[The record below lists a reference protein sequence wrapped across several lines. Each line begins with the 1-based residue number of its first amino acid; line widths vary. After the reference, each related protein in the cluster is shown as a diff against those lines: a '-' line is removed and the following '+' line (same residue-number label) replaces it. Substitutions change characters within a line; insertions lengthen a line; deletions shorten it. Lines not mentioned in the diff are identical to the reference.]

1 MKRAIGS
8 SKKHSA
14 QAWSAFFQRL
24 LGRKNAASH
33 PVEDYVAVYGESFK
47 LAKSWYQF
55 GDRRV
60 LL

>member
-14 QAWSAFFQRL
+14 AAWADFFKRL
-24 LGRKNAASH
+24 LGRKNAATH
-33 PVEDYVAVYGESFK
+33 PVRDYVAVYGESFK

-55 GDRRV
+55 GDERV